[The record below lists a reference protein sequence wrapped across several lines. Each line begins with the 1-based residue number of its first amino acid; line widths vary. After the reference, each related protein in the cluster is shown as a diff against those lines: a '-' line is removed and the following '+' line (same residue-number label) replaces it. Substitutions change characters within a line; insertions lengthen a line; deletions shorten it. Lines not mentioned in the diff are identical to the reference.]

1 MLHYDQTQ
9 TEYLNYL
16 YTFINIH
23 TQPLYKWP
31 YNMLNTLSHSDIQIH
46 TDTQAERHGHR
57 HIESATEQS
66 TYNHWTVWTHWV
78 ADCLFDS
85 IPYNKLYDWV
95 RRLFFLPRAVSHST
109 LRLYIVTLPSS
120 LIIVG
125 ENRGIDNPC
134 QIRTFNPEW
143 AEEQRYNIVKSSTD
157 MQQTSDGEH

>member
-9 TEYLNYL
+9 TEYLRYL

-23 TQPLYKWP
+23 THSLYKWP
-31 YNMLNTLSHSDIQIH
+31 YNMLNTLSHSDILIH

-57 HIESATEQS
+57 HIQSATEQG
-66 TYNHWTVWTHWV
+66 TYNYWTVWTHWV
-78 ADCLFDS
+78 SDCLFDY
-85 IPYNKLYDWV
+85 IPCNKLYDWI
-95 RRLFFLPRAVSHST
+95 RGLFFLPRAVSHST
-109 LRLYIVTLPSS
+109 LRGCIVTLPSS

-134 QIRTFNPEW
+134 QIRTFNWEW

-157 MQQTSDGEH
+157 MQQTSDGEQ